1 MISSIPEGSA
11 LGRHTLTV
19 AIMQPYFLP
28 YIGYFQ
34 LLSAVDS
41 FVVYDHIKYTKKG
54 WINRNRF
61 LLNGTD
67 AMFSLPL
74 KKGADGLDVADRELS
89 ADFDRTKL
97 LNQFKGAYQ
106 RAPHFEATFA
116 ILDGI
121 VHHKDDNLFRYIHHS
136 LATIC
141 NHLGIDT
148 KIVVSS
154 TLGFD
159 NNLKAQDKVLA
170 ICDVM
175 NATSYINSIGG
186 TDLYN
191 QEDFNQRGVELK
203 FLRSRPFSYPQF
215 GNQFAPWL
223 SIVDVLMFNPV
234 ADIRAGLMTNYDLL

>member
-1 MISSIPEGSA
+1 MTSSISEGPV
-11 LGRHTLTV
+11 LGKHAMTI

-34 LLSAVDS
+34 LLNAVDS

-61 LLNGTD
+61 LLNGSD
-67 AMFSLPL
+67 ATFSLPL
-74 KKGADGLDVADRELS
+74 KKGADALDVTERKLA
-89 ADFDRTKL
+89 ADFDRVKL

-116 ILDGI
+116 ILEAI
-121 VHHKDDNLFRYIHHS
+121 VQHKDHNLFRYIHHS
-136 LATIC
+136 LTTMC
-141 NHLGIDT
+141 SYLGIDT

-159 NNLKAQDKVLA
+159 NALKAQDKVLA
-170 ICDVM
+170 ICDDLG
-175 NATSYINSIGG
+175 ATRYINSIGG

-191 QEDFNQRGVELK
+191 QEDFTKRGVELK
-203 FLRSRPFSYPQF
+203 FLKSRPIIYPQF

-234 ADIRAGLMTNYDLL
+234 ADVRAGFMTNYDLL